1 MTTLVILLLSIIL
14 IEIIIIFK
22 MKVKFF
28 DLYNSNKKLFKKI
41 RDIHKSGD
49 KEFVEIKFLLIKI
62 FKIYMLILYPF
73 ISLIFLCFLI
83 NKLFIINV
91 INDPKVLFN
100 INNVILIFIVGLF
113 YYKARSILSKKI

>member
-14 IEIIIIFK
+14 IEIFIIFK

-28 DLYNSNKKLFKKI
+28 DLYNSNKKLLKKI
-41 RDIHKSGD
+41 KAIHKSGD
-49 KEFVEIKFLLIKI
+49 KEFIEIKYLLKKI

-83 NKLFIINV
+83 NKLFKINF
-91 INDPKVLFN
+91 INDPKILFN
-100 INNVILIFIVGLF
+100 INNVILIFIVGIF
-113 YYKARSILSKKI
+113 YYIARSKLSKKI

>member
-1 MTTLVILLLSIIL
+1 MTTLVILILSIIL

-41 RDIHKSGD
+41 KIIHKSGD
-49 KEFVEIKFLLIKI
+49 KEFVEIKYLLKKI

-83 NKLFIINV
+83 NKLFRINI
-91 INDPKVLFN
+91 INDPKILFN
-100 INNVILIFIVGLF
+100 INNVILIFIVGLL